1 MIMLKINDAKLS
13 VPDLEL
19 NAEEKLGIYTDKP
32 EEIFDNI
39 FKIVLRP
46 KKYVK
51 EFILEGIDV
60 ENLSFF
66 SRRVIHF
73 VSTKLWN
80 GEKVIDILKNKSEN
94 RKLSII
100 SVLEKNIT
108 NIFEISEYIGKNMEN
123 ESILLIT
130 NSKELLESV
139 CDRVLDEDGNQLE
152 FEEKTIFLD
161 LYNMEEFD
169 NIEEINKKCH
179 PFIIKKR
186 VLII

>member
-1 MIMLKINDAKLS
+1 MVMLKIRDSNIPI
-13 VPDLEL
+13 PDLEI
-19 NAEEKLGIYTDKP
+19 NSEEILGIYTNDP
-32 EEIFDNI
+32 EKIFDNI
-39 FKIVLRP
+39 IKIVLRP

-66 SRRVIHF
+66 SRRIIHF
-73 VSTKLWN
+73 VSSELWN
-80 GEKVIDILKNKSEN
+80 GKKVIDILKSKSKN
-94 RKLSII
+94 RKLIII
-100 SVLEKNIT
+100 SVKNT
-108 NIFEISEYIGKNMEN
+108 EDVFEISEYIEKNLKK

-130 NSKELLESV
+130 NSRELIESV
-139 CDRVLDEDGNQLE
+139 CDKVLDEDSNQLE

-161 LYNMEEFD
+161 SYNNEEFD

-186 VLII
+186 MLII